1 MKKSF
6 LLLLFILCMPAIL
19 FSQNTKR
26 DSLWMPLKPF
36 LGEWIGDGEGEPGKG
51 KYERSYQLIFN
62 KRFIEVHNK
71 STYPP
76 KTENT
81 QGEIHEDVGYMSY
94 DKSRKTFALRQ
105 FHTEGFVN
113 EYVLESISTDGKTIS
128 FVTESIENLPAGF
141 RARETYQLL
150 NENEF
155 EETFEIAEP
164 GKDFA
169 LYTRVKF
176 IRQK

>member
-6 LLLLFILCMPAIL
+6 LLLLFILFMPAIL

-26 DSLWMPLKPF
+26 DSLWMPFKSF
-36 LGEWIGDGEGEPGKG
+36 IGEWVGDGEGEPGKG
-51 KYERSYQLIFN
+51 KYERNYQLIFN

-76 KTENT
+76 KNENA
-81 QGEIHEDVGYMSY
+81 QGEVHEDVGYFSY
-94 DKSRKTFALRQ
+94 DKPRKAFVLRQ

-128 FVTESIENLPAGF
+128 FVTESIENLPVGF
-141 RARETYQLL
+141 RARESYQLI

-169 LYTRVKF
+169 LYTKVKF
-176 IRQK
+176 VRRK